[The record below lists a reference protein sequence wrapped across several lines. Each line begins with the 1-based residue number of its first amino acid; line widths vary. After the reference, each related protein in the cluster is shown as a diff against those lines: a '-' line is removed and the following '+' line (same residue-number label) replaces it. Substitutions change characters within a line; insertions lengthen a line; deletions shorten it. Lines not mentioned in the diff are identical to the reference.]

1 MLDLVSP
8 EHGGRAGGD
17 HGVPEAHHHV
27 VTAGGQ
33 HSHLWSRCRLVRMF
47 YPLLDVHKFLT

>member
-27 VTAGGQ
+27 VTASGQ
-33 HSHLWSRCRLVRMF
+33 HPHLWSRCRLVRMF
-47 YPLLDVHKFLT
+47 YPLLGVHKFLT